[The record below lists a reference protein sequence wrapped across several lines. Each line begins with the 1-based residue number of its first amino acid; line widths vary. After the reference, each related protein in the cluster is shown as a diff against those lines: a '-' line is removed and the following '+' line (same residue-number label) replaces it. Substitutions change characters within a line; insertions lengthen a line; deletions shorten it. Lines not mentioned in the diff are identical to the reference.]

1 MLLRI
6 YKGCCNFFLTSC
18 CKLNHRKYAHAHSSN
33 SAACRRISYTLS
45 YVRVALAT
53 SDVQSYLDIPA
64 RDPYRARN
72 KGRSKDNVRT
82 DCGFDW
88 SNFSLVG
95 HFDRSKFNGIEN
107 EINLGFLLFSCYLSS
122 RCVLRNFDMKS
133 WWHATRAVVYYVK
146 EQK

>member
-45 YVRVALAT
+45 NVRVALAT

-64 RDPYRARN
+64 TDEIHTGLEIKA
-72 KGRSKDNVRT
+72 GQRT
-82 DCGFDW
+82 MSELIVDLTGQT
-88 SNFSLVG
+88 LV
-95 HFDRSKFNGIEN
+95 
-107 EINLGFLLFSCYLSS
+107 LSVILTGQNS
-122 RCVLRNFDMKS
+122 MVLKMK
-133 WWHATRAVVYYVK
+133 
-146 EQK
+146 